1 MLAALID
8 LSIRLRV
15 LFAGILVALLIAGA
29 IAAKNLPID
38 ALPDI
43 STIQVTVI
51 TEAPGMSAL
60 EVERNV
66 TFPMENALNGV
77 PGLEELRSVSRADIS
92 SITIVFRD
100 GTDPWF
106 ARQLVFERMLQ
117 ARGDLPANLPTP
129 ILAPLST
136 GLGEIFQFVV
146 RSPVHS
152 RKQLRTLLDWEIV
165 PRLRGVPGVIEVN
178 SIGGDLKQY
187 QVVVQPDR
195 LAAYGLTI
203 RELSETLES
212 SNAIVSGGY
221 IDRTSESFTL
231 RAVGT
236 FTNIDDIGNVVL
248 KAVEGQPVL
257 VRHVAEVRDGSA
269 LRHGVVTFNGE
280 DEAVAGIIMMLL
292 GSNSRDVI
300 YAVKDRVAEIQADL
314 PPGVV
319 IEAV

>member
-15 LFAGILVALLIAGA
+15 LFAGILAALLIAGA

-77 PGLEELRSVSRADIS
+77 PGLMELRSVSRADIS

-117 ARGDLPANLPTP
+117 AKNDLPASIPTP
-129 ILAPLST
+129 QIAPLTT
-136 GLGEIFQFVV
+136 GLGEI
-146 RSPVHS
+146 
-152 RKQLRTLLDWEIV
+152 
-165 PRLRGVPGVIEVN
+165 
-178 SIGGDLKQY
+178 
-187 QVVVQPDR
+187 
-195 LAAYGLTI
+195 
-203 RELSETLES
+203 
-212 SNAIVSGGY
+212 
-221 IDRTSESFTL
+221 
-231 RAVGT
+231 
-236 FTNIDDIGNVVL
+236 
-248 KAVEGQPVL
+248 
-257 VRHVAEVRDGSA
+257 
-269 LRHGVVTFNGE
+269 
-280 DEAVAGIIMMLL
+280 
-292 GSNSRDVI
+292 
-300 YAVKDRVAEIQADL
+300 
-314 PPGVV
+314 
-319 IEAV
+319 